1 MITQLKYL
9 LLIPIFLLLSLSS
22 QALVVLQYHHVDQ
35 GTPSSTSVSPEQF
48 LQHMQLIEDLG
59 LEVVDLE
66 SASRTLLNSTSKN
79 AQAGASKNKQVAI
92 SFDDAYSSI
101 YANAYPELKRRNWP
115 FTIFVNT
122 QAVNDKNFGIMSWQQ
137 IKQLVDEGI
146 SIANHSVSH
155 AHLPS
160 IPQGMSLNQWLE
172 QEVALAQQE
181 LQQRLGKVGLM
192 LAYPYGEFTLEM
204 VPWLDQQ
211 GMLAFGQQSGP
222 IGALSHPQA
231 LSRFPAS
238 GVYADVGSLKTKLLS
253 LALPIDQAQLQNP
266 ILTERNNPPSLS
278 IVLLAA
284 DYDPA
289 GLQCYASQQGAIPTQ
304 VTSRAGQLLLSTQAT
319 SPLIGKRGRYNCTV
333 MSSQTGRFYW
343 YSQPWQMH

>member
-1 MITQLKYL
+1 
-9 LLIPIFLLLSLSS
+9 
-22 QALVVLQYHHVDQ
+22 
-35 GTPSSTSVSPEQF
+35 
-48 LQHMQLIEDLG
+48 
-59 LEVVDLE
+59 
-66 SASRTLLNSTSKN
+66 
-79 AQAGASKNKQVAI
+79 
-92 SFDDAYSSI
+92 
-101 YANAYPELKRRNWP
+101 
-115 FTIFVNT
+115 
-122 QAVNDKNFGIMSWQQ
+122 
-137 IKQLVDEGI
+137 
-146 SIANHSVSH
+146 
-155 AHLPS
+155 
-160 IPQGMSLNQWLE
+160 MSLNQWLE

-253 LALPIDQAQLQNP
+253 LALPIDQTQLQNP

>member
-1 MITQLKYL
+1 
-9 LLIPIFLLLSLSS
+9 
-22 QALVVLQYHHVDQ
+22 
-35 GTPSSTSVSPEQF
+35 
-48 LQHMQLIEDLG
+48 MQLIEDLG

-155 AHLPS
+155 APLPS

-222 IGALSHPQA
+222 IGALSNPHP

-238 GVYADVGSLKTKLLS
+238 GVYADVGS
-253 LALPIDQAQLQNP
+253 
-266 ILTERNNPPSLS
+266 
-278 IVLLAA
+278 
-284 DYDPA
+284 
-289 GLQCYASQQGAIPTQ
+289 
-304 VTSRAGQLLLSTQAT
+304 
-319 SPLIGKRGRYNCTV
+319 
-333 MSSQTGRFYW
+333 
-343 YSQPWQMH
+343 